1 MKIGKILAMAAV
13 ATVFASCS
21 NEEELANVGKSESN
35 AIRFAGISG
44 LSDTRTTPIG
54 THNLTS
60 TNFDVMAFMSSDN
73 ALFMGGKHVTGAS
86 DHGVKIVYKTS
97 AWDYDDPDKV
107 AYWPTSGD
115 VDFYAVSPA
124 MTDDLFH
131 HGFAYD
137 MTSAAKTITYA
148 TVDEYNSEGT
158 NHDVMYA
165 VTKDRNKENNGT
177 MPVQMN
183 FKHILS
189 QVVFKA
195 KTTSSILEV
204 DVENVKIHN
213 FVHSGKFTLPAGE
226 PAMSDWKPSPAA
238 KGAYT
243 VKLNAANVKTN
254 NAVVN
259 LSDMNSPM
267 MLIPQKLT
275 KWSTYSAGAA
285 VSKLEAD
292 NAIECYLEISMKL
305 KQNVSA
311 RLLNIKRYMF
321 HSTMPQDGN
330 RASVTSTPLFS
341 EVVMTTMESRSFRQL
356 RLMLQQRIGQT
367 PALVLMLML
376 ISNKRRRQ
384 SIKKGLCRN

>member
-35 AIRFAGISG
+35 AIRFAGVSG

-54 THNLTS
+54 TLNLTS

-73 ALFMGGKHVTGAS
+73 ALFMGGKHVAGAS

-97 AWDYDDPDKV
+97 AWDYDDPDNV
-107 AYWPTSGD
+107 AYWPTSGN

-124 MTDDLFH
+124 ITDDLVH
-131 HGFAYD
+131 RFAYD

-148 TVDEYNSEGT
+148 TVDEYNSPGT

-165 VTKDRNKENNGT
+165 VTKGRNKENNGT
-177 MPVQMN
+177 MAVQMN

-204 DVENVKIHN
+204 DVKSVKIHN
-213 FVHSGKFTLPAGE
+213 FVHGGKFTLPAGE
-226 PAMSDWKPSPAA
+226 PAMSDWNLSPAA

-243 VKLNAANVKTN
+243 VKLNAASVKTK

-305 KQNVSA
+305 KQNDSYLIGSA
-311 RLLNIKRYMF
+311 TEYKTVYVPFDNATGWEPGKRYIYTLIF
-321 HSTMPQDGN
+321 GGGYDDQGEPILSPITFDAATVDWAD
-330 RASVTSTPLFS
+330 ASADVDVKF
-341 EVVMTTMESRSFRQL
+341 
-356 RLMLQQRIGQT
+356 
-367 PALVLMLML
+367 
-376 ISNKRRRQ
+376 
-384 SIKKGLCRN
+384 

>member
-1 MKIGKILAMAAV
+1 MKFGKILAVAVV

-54 THNLTS
+54 TLNLTS

-73 ALFMGGKHVTGAS
+73 ALFMGGKHEAGHS
-86 DHGVKIVYKTS
+86 DQGVKIVYNTK

-124 MTDDLFH
+124 ITNDLVLNHYF
-131 HGFAYD
+131 GYD
-137 MTSAAKTITYA
+137 MTSAAKTISYT
-148 TVDEYNSEGT
+148 TVDEYDSEGT

-165 VTKDRNKENNGT
+165 VTKGRNKENNGT
-177 MPVQMN
+177 KPVQMN

-213 FVHSGKFTLPAGE
+213 FVHSGTFTLPAGE
-226 PAMSDWKPSPAA
+226 PAMSDWKLSPAA

-243 VKLNAANVKTN
+243 VKLNAANVKTK

-259 LSDMNSPM
+259 LSDMNSPL
-267 MLIPQKLT
+267 MLIPQRLT
-275 KWSTYSAGAA
+275 KWSTYSAGTA
-285 VSKLEAD
+285 VSVSIPEAD
-292 NAIECYLEISMKL
+292 KAKECYLEISMKL
-305 KQNVSA
+305 KQNDSYLIGSA
-311 RLLNIKRYMF
+311 AEYKTVYVPFDNATGWEPGKRYIY
-321 HSTMPQDGN
+321 T
-330 RASVTSTPLFS
+330 
-341 EVVMTTMESRSFRQL
+341 
-356 RLMLQQRIGQT
+356 
-367 PALVLMLML
+367 L
-376 ISNKRRRQ
+376 IFGGGYDDHGEPILSPITFDAATVDWADANA
-384 SIKKGLCRN
+384 GADVNVNF

>member
-1 MKIGKILAMAAV
+1 MKIGKILAVAAV

-35 AIRFAGISG
+35 AIRFAGVSG

-54 THNLTS
+54 TLNLTS

-73 ALFMGGKHVTGAS
+73 ALFMGGKHVSGAS
-86 DHGVKIVYKTS
+86 DHGVKIVYNTS
-97 AWDYDDPDKV
+97 AWDYDDKDKV
-107 AYWPTSGD
+107 AYWPTAGD

-124 MTDDLFH
+124 ITDDLVH
-131 HGFAYD
+131 QGFAYD
-137 MTSAAKTITYA
+137 MTSTAKTITYA
-148 TVDEYNSEGT
+148 TVDEYNSAGT

-165 VTKDRNKENNGT
+165 VTKGRNKENNGT

-204 DVENVKIHN
+204 DVKSVKIHN
-213 FVHSGKFTLPAGE
+213 FVHSGTFTLPAGE

-238 KGAYT
+238 KGAYI

-285 VSKLEAD
+285 VSKFEAD
-292 NAIECYLEISMKL
+292 NAIEAYLEISMKL
-305 KQNVSA
+305 KQNDSYLIGSA
-311 RLLNIKRYMF
+311 AEYKTVYVPFDNATGWEPGKRYIYTLIF
-321 HSTMPQDGN
+321 GGGYDDQGEPILSPITFNAATVDWAD
-330 RASVTSTPLFS
+330 ASAGADVNF
-341 EVVMTTMESRSFRQL
+341 
-356 RLMLQQRIGQT
+356 
-367 PALVLMLML
+367 
-376 ISNKRRRQ
+376 
-384 SIKKGLCRN
+384 

>member
-1 MKIGKILAMAAV
+1 MKIGKILAVAAV

-54 THNLTS
+54 TTNLTS
-60 TNFDVMAFMSSDN
+60 TNFDVMAFMSSGN
-73 ALFMGGKHVTGAS
+73 ALFMGGKHVSGVS

-97 AWDYDDPDKV
+97 AWDYDDKDKV

-124 MTDDLFH
+124 ITDDLVH
-131 HGFAYD
+131 QGFAYD
-137 MTSAAKTITYA
+137 MTSSAKTITYT
-148 TVDEYNSEGT
+148 TVDEYNSTGT

-165 VTKDRNKENNGT
+165 VTKGRNKENNGA
-177 MPVQMN
+177 MAVQMN

-204 DVENVKIHN
+204 DVQSVKIHN
-213 FVHSGKFTLPAGE
+213 FAVGGKFTLPE
-226 PAMSDWKPSPAA
+226 EDPKMSDWTLSPLM
-238 KGAYT
+238 GAYT

-254 NAVVN
+254 DAVVD

-267 MLIPQKLT
+267 MMIPQQLT
-275 KWSTYSAGAA
+275 KWSTYSAGTA
-285 VSKLEAD
+285 VPKHEAD
-292 NAIECYLEISMKL
+292 TKKECYLEISMKL
-305 KQNVSA
+305 KQNDSYLIGSA
-311 RLLNIKRYMF
+311 TEYKTVYVPFDNGTGWEPGKRYIYTLIF
-321 HSTMPQDGN
+321 GGGYDDQGEPILSPITFDAATVDWAD
-330 RASVTSTPLFS
+330 ASAGADVNF
-341 EVVMTTMESRSFRQL
+341 
-356 RLMLQQRIGQT
+356 
-367 PALVLMLML
+367 
-376 ISNKRRRQ
+376 
-384 SIKKGLCRN
+384 

>member
-1 MKIGKILAMAAV
+1 MKFGKILAIAAV

-73 ALFMGGKHVTGAS
+73 ALFMGGKHVSGAS

-97 AWDYDDPDKV
+97 AWDYDDSDKV

-124 MTDDLFH
+124 ITDDLVRQ
-131 HGFAYD
+131 GFAYD
-137 MTSAAKTITYA
+137 MTSTAKTISYT
-148 TVDEYNSEGT
+148 TVDEYDSKGT

-165 VTKDRNKENNGT
+165 VTKGRNKENNGT
-177 MPVQMN
+177 KPVQMN

-213 FVHSGKFTLPAGE
+213 FVLSGKFTLPAVE
-226 PAMSDWKPSPAA
+226 PAMSDWKLSPAA

-243 VKLNAANVKTN
+243 VKLNAANVKTK
-254 NAVVN
+254 NAVVE
-259 LSDMNSPM
+259 LSDMNSPLIM
-267 MLIPQKLT
+267 IPQKLT
-275 KWSTYSAGAA
+275 KWSTSTGAA
-285 VSKLEAD
+285 VSIPEAD
-292 NAIECYLEISMKL
+292 NAIESYLEISMKL
-305 KQNVSA
+305 KQNDSYLIGSA
-311 RLLNIKRYMF
+311 TEYKTVYVPFDNATGWEPGKRYIYTLIF
-321 HSTMPQDGN
+321 GGGYDDQGEPILSPITFNAATADWVD
-330 RASVTSTPLFS
+330 ASAGADVNF
-341 EVVMTTMESRSFRQL
+341 
-356 RLMLQQRIGQT
+356 
-367 PALVLMLML
+367 
-376 ISNKRRRQ
+376 
-384 SIKKGLCRN
+384 

>member
-1 MKIGKILAMAAV
+1 MKFGKILAVAVV

-73 ALFMGGKHVTGAS
+73 ALFMGGKHVSGAS

-97 AWDYDDPDKV
+97 AWDYGDPDKV

-124 MTDDLFH
+124 ITDDLVRQ
-131 HGFAYD
+131 GFAYD
-137 MTSAAKTITYA
+137 MTSTAKTISYT
-148 TVDEYNSEGT
+148 TVDEYDSKGT

-165 VTKDRNKENNGT
+165 VTKGRNKENNGT
-177 MPVQMN
+177 KPVQMN

-213 FVHSGKFTLPAGE
+213 FVLSGKFTLPAGE
-226 PAMSDWKPSPAA
+226 PAMSDWKLSPAA

-243 VKLNAANVKTN
+243 VKLNAANVKTK
-254 NAVVN
+254 NAVVE
-259 LSDMNSPM
+259 LSDMNSPLIM
-267 MLIPQKLT
+267 IPQELT
-275 KWSTYSAGAA
+275 KWSTSTGAA
-285 VSKLEAD
+285 VSIHEAD
-292 NAIECYLEISMKL
+292 NAIESYLEISMKL
-305 KQNVSA
+305 KQNDSYLIGSA
-311 RLLNIKRYMF
+311 AEYKTVYVPFDNATGWEPGKRYIYTLIFGGGYDDHGEPILSPITFDAATVDWADAAGTDVNIK
-321 HSTMPQDGN
+321 
-330 RASVTSTPLFS
+330 
-341 EVVMTTMESRSFRQL
+341 
-356 RLMLQQRIGQT
+356 
-367 PALVLMLML
+367 
-376 ISNKRRRQ
+376 
-384 SIKKGLCRN
+384 

>member
-1 MKIGKILAMAAV
+1 MKIGKILAVAAV

-73 ALFMGGKHVTGAS
+73 ALFMGGKHVSGAS

-124 MTDDLFH
+124 ITDDLVH
-131 HGFAYD
+131 QGFAYD
-137 MTSAAKTITYA
+137 MTSAAKTISYT
-148 TVDEYNSEGT
+148 TVDEYNSPGT

-165 VTKDRNKENNGT
+165 VTKGRNKENNGT
-177 MPVQMN
+177 MAVQMN

-204 DVENVKIHN
+204 DVKSVKIHN
-213 FVHSGKFTLPAGE
+213 FVHSGTFTLPARE
-226 PAMSDWKPSPAA
+226 PAMSNWSTSPDEAVSIA
-238 KGAYT
+238 T

-254 NAVVN
+254 NAVAN
-259 LSDMNSPM
+259 LSDMNSPLM
-267 MLIPQKLT
+267 MIPQQLK

-285 VSKLEAD
+285 VSMHEA
-292 NAIECYLEISMKL
+292 NTKKECYLEISMKL
-305 KQNVSA
+305 KQNDSYLIGSA
-311 RLLNIKRYMF
+311 TAYKTVYVPFDNGTGWEPGKRYIY
-321 HSTMPQDGN
+321 T
-330 RASVTSTPLFS
+330 
-341 EVVMTTMESRSFRQL
+341 
-356 RLMLQQRIGQT
+356 
-367 PALVLMLML
+367 L
-376 ISNKRRRQ
+376 IFGGGYDDHGEPILSPITFDAAIVDWADANA
-384 SIKKGLCRN
+384 GADVNVNF

>member
-1 MKIGKILAMAAV
+1 MKFGKILVVAVV

-44 LSDTRTTPIG
+44 LSDTRTTPID

-73 ALFMGGKHVTGAS
+73 ALFMGGKHEAGHS
-86 DHGVKIVYKTS
+86 DQGVKIVYNRTV
-97 AWDYDDPDKV
+97 WDYDDKDKM
-107 AYWPTSGD
+107 AYWPTSGN

-124 MTDDLFH
+124 ITGDLVLQ
-131 HGFAYD
+131 GFAYD
-137 MTSAAKTITYA
+137 MTSDAKTISYT
-148 TVDEYNSEGT
+148 TVDEYNSKGT

-165 VTKDRNKENNGT
+165 VTKGRNKENNGT
-177 MPVQMN
+177 RPVQMN

-204 DVENVKIHN
+204 DVDSVKIHN

-226 PAMSDWKPSPAA
+226 PAMSDWKLSPAA

-243 VKLNAANVKTN
+243 VKLNAANVKTK

-259 LSDMNSPM
+259 LSDMNSPL

-275 KWSTYSAGAA
+275 KWRTYSAGTA
-285 VSKLEAD
+285 VSIPEAD
-292 NAIECYLEISMKL
+292 NAIESYLEISMKL
-305 KQNVSA
+305 KQNDSYLIGSA
-311 RLLNIKRYMF
+311 TEYKTVYVPFDNVTGWEPGKRYIYTLIF
-321 HSTMPQDGN
+321 GGGYDDQGEPILSPITFNAATADWVD
-330 RASVTSTPLFS
+330 ASAGADVNF
-341 EVVMTTMESRSFRQL
+341 
-356 RLMLQQRIGQT
+356 
-367 PALVLMLML
+367 
-376 ISNKRRRQ
+376 
-384 SIKKGLCRN
+384 

>member
-1 MKIGKILAMAAV
+1 MKIGKILAVAAV

-44 LSDTRTTPIG
+44 LSDTRTTPID

-148 TVDEYNSEGT
+148 TADEYNSTVT

-165 VTKDRNKENNGT
+165 VTKGRNKVNNGAT
-177 MPVQMN
+177 AVQMN

-195 KTTSSILEV
+195 KTASSILEV
-204 DVENVKIHN
+204 DVKSVKIHN
-213 FVHSGKFTLPAGE
+213 FVHSGTFTLPADE
-226 PAMSDWKPSPAA
+226 PAMSNWSTSTDEAVSIA
-238 KGAYT
+238 T
-243 VKLNAANVKTN
+243 VKLNAANVKINKTV
-254 NAVVN
+254 AVD
-259 LSDMNSPM
+259 LSDMASPLM
-267 MLIPQKLT
+267 MIPQKLT

-292 NAIECYLEISMKL
+292 NKKECYLEISMKL
-305 KQNVSA
+305 KQNDSYLIGSA
-311 RLLNIKRYMF
+311 AEYKTVYVPFDNGTGWEPGKRYIYTLIF
-321 HSTMPQDGN
+321 GGGYDDNGEPILSPITFN
-330 RASVTSTPLFS
+330 AVTTNWVDATGADVNAF
-341 EVVMTTMESRSFRQL
+341 
-356 RLMLQQRIGQT
+356 
-367 PALVLMLML
+367 
-376 ISNKRRRQ
+376 
-384 SIKKGLCRN
+384 

>member
-1 MKIGKILAMAAV
+1 MKIGKILAVAAV

-35 AIRFAGISG
+35 AIRFAGVSG

-54 THNLTS
+54 TLNLTS

-73 ALFMGGKHVTGAS
+73 ALFMGGKHVSGAS
-86 DHGVKIVYKTS
+86 DHGVKIVYNTS
-97 AWDYDDPDKV
+97 AWDYDDKDKV
-107 AYWPTSGD
+107 AYWPTAGD

-124 MTDDLFH
+124 ITDDLVLQ
-131 HGFAYD
+131 GFAYD
-137 MTSAAKTITYA
+137 MTSTAKTITYA
-148 TVDEYNSEGT
+148 TVDEYNSAGT

-165 VTKDRNKENNGT
+165 VTKGRNKENNGT

-204 DVENVKIHN
+204 DVKSVKIHN
-213 FVHSGKFTLPAGE
+213 FVHSGTFTLPAGE

-267 MLIPQKLT
+267 MQIPQKLT

-305 KQNVSA
+305 KQNDSYLIGSA
-311 RLLNIKRYMF
+311 AEYKTVYVPFDNATGWEPGKRYIYTLIF
-321 HSTMPQDGN
+321 GGGYDDQGEPILSPITFNAATVDWAD
-330 RASVTSTPLFS
+330 ASAGADVNF
-341 EVVMTTMESRSFRQL
+341 
-356 RLMLQQRIGQT
+356 
-367 PALVLMLML
+367 
-376 ISNKRRRQ
+376 
-384 SIKKGLCRN
+384 

>member
-1 MKIGKILAMAAV
+1 MKIEKILAVAAV

-44 LSDTRTTPIG
+44 LSDTRTTPID

-148 TVDEYNSEGT
+148 TADEYNSTVT

-165 VTKDRNKENNGT
+165 VTKGRNKVNNGAT
-177 MPVQMN
+177 AVQMN

-195 KTTSSILEV
+195 KTASSILEV
-204 DVENVKIHN
+204 DVKSVKIHN
-213 FVHSGKFTLPAGE
+213 FVHSGTFTLPEGE
-226 PAMSDWKPSPAA
+226 PAMSNWSTSPDEAVSVA
-238 KGAYT
+238 T

-259 LSDMNSPM
+259 LSDMNSPLM
-267 MLIPQKLT
+267 MIPQELT
-275 KWSTYSAGAA
+275 KWSTYSAGTA
-285 VSKLEAD
+285 VPKNEAD
-292 NAIECYLEISMKL
+292 GKKECYLEISMKL
-305 KQNVSA
+305 KQNDSYLIGSA
-311 RLLNIKRYMF
+311 TGYKTVYVPFDNATGWEPGKRYIY
-321 HSTMPQDGN
+321 T
-330 RASVTSTPLFS
+330 
-341 EVVMTTMESRSFRQL
+341 
-356 RLMLQQRIGQT
+356 
-367 PALVLMLML
+367 L
-376 ISNKRRRQ
+376 IF
-384 SIKKGLCRN
+384 GG

>member
-1 MKIGKILAMAAV
+1 MKFGKILAVAVV

-73 ALFMGGKHVTGAS
+73 ALFMGGKHVSGVS

-124 MTDDLFH
+124 ITDNLVLQ
-131 HGFAYD
+131 GFAYD
-137 MTSAAKTITYA
+137 MTSAAKTISYS
-148 TVDEYNSEGT
+148 TVDEYNSKGT

-165 VTKDRNKENNGT
+165 VTKGRNKKNNGT

-213 FVHSGKFTLPAGE
+213 FVLGGTFTLPEVE
-226 PAMSDWKPSPAA
+226 PAMSDWTLSPVAA
-238 KGAYT
+238 GAYT
-243 VKLNAANVKTN
+243 VKLNAANVKTK
-254 NAVVN
+254 NAVVE
-259 LSDMNSPM
+259 LSDMNSPLIM
-267 MLIPQKLT
+267 IPQTLT
-275 KWSTYSAGAA
+275 KWRTSTGAA
-285 VSKLEAD
+285 VSIQEAE
-292 NAIECYLEISMKL
+292 NAKECYLEISMKL
-305 KQNVSA
+305 KQNDSYLIGSA
-311 RLLNIKRYMF
+311 TEYKTVYVPFDNATGWDPGKRYIYTLIFGGGYDDQGEPILSPITFDAATADWADAAGTDVNIK
-321 HSTMPQDGN
+321 
-330 RASVTSTPLFS
+330 
-341 EVVMTTMESRSFRQL
+341 
-356 RLMLQQRIGQT
+356 
-367 PALVLMLML
+367 
-376 ISNKRRRQ
+376 
-384 SIKKGLCRN
+384 

>member
-1 MKIGKILAMAAV
+1 MKFGKILAVAVV

-35 AIRFAGISG
+35 AIRFVGISG

-54 THNLTS
+54 THNL

-73 ALFMGGKHVTGAS
+73 ALFMGGKHVSGAS

-124 MTDDLFH
+124 ITDDLVRQ
-131 HGFAYD
+131 GFAYD
-137 MTSAAKTITYA
+137 MTSTAKTISYT
-148 TVDEYNSEGT
+148 TVDEYDSKGT

-165 VTKDRNKENNGT
+165 VTQGRNKENNGT
-177 MPVQMN
+177 KPVQMN

-213 FVHSGKFTLPAGE
+213 FVLSGKFTLPAGE
-226 PAMSDWKPSPAA
+226 PAMSDWKLSPAA

-243 VKLNAANVKTN
+243 VKLNAANVKTK
-254 NAVVN
+254 NAVVE
-259 LSDMNSPM
+259 LSDMNSPLIM
-267 MLIPQKLT
+267 IPQKLT
-275 KWSTYSAGAA
+275 KWSTSTGAA
-285 VSKLEAD
+285 VSIHEAD
-292 NAIECYLEISMKL
+292 NAIESYLEISMKL
-305 KQNVSA
+305 KQNDSYLIGSA
-311 RLLNIKRYMF
+311 TEYKTVYVPFDNATGWEPGKRYIYTLIF
-321 HSTMPQDGN
+321 GGGYDDQGEPILSPITFNAATADWVD
-330 RASVTSTPLFS
+330 ASAGADVNF
-341 EVVMTTMESRSFRQL
+341 
-356 RLMLQQRIGQT
+356 
-367 PALVLMLML
+367 
-376 ISNKRRRQ
+376 
-384 SIKKGLCRN
+384 

>member
-1 MKIGKILAMAAV
+1 MKFGKILAVAVV

-73 ALFMGGKHVTGAS
+73 ALFMGGKHVSGVS

-97 AWDYDDPDKV
+97 AWDYADPDQM
-107 AYWPTSGD
+107 AYWPTEGD

-124 MTDDLFH
+124 ISDGLVLDN
-131 HGFAYD
+131 GFAYD
-137 MTSAAKTITYA
+137 MTSVAKTISYR
-148 TVDEYNSEGT
+148 TVDEYITTGT

-165 VTKDRNKENNGT
+165 VAKGRNKVNNGT
-177 MPVQMN
+177 TAVQMN

-204 DVENVKIHN
+204 DVQSVKIHN
-213 FVHSGKFTLPAGE
+213 FAVGGKFTLPE
-226 PAMSDWKPSPAA
+226 EDPKMSDWTLSPLM
-238 KGAYT
+238 GAYT

-254 NAVVN
+254 DAVVD
-259 LSDMNSPM
+259 LSDMNSPLM
-267 MLIPQKLT
+267 MIPQQLK

-285 VSKLEAD
+285 VSKHEA
-292 NAIECYLEISMKL
+292 NTKKECYLEISMKL
-305 KQNVSA
+305 KQNDSYLIGSA
-311 RLLNIKRYMF
+311 TAYKTVYVPFDNGEDGWQPGKCYIYTLIFGGGYDDQGEPILSPIKFEAATTNWVDAAGTDVNIK
-321 HSTMPQDGN
+321 
-330 RASVTSTPLFS
+330 
-341 EVVMTTMESRSFRQL
+341 
-356 RLMLQQRIGQT
+356 
-367 PALVLMLML
+367 
-376 ISNKRRRQ
+376 
-384 SIKKGLCRN
+384 

>member
-73 ALFMGGKHVTGAS
+73 ALFMGGKHVSGVS

-107 AYWPTSGD
+107 AYWPTAGD

-124 MTDDLFH
+124 ITDDLVH

-137 MTSAAKTITYA
+137 MTSAAKTISYT
-148 TVDEYNSEGT
+148 TVDEYNTAGT

-165 VTKDRNKENNGT
+165 VTKGRNKENNGT
-177 MPVQMN
+177 MAVQMN

-213 FVHSGKFTLPAGE
+213 FVHSGTFTLPEGE
-226 PAMSDWKPSPAA
+226 PAMSNWSLSPVGE
-238 KGAYT
+238 GAYT

-254 NAVVN
+254 NAVVD
-259 LSDMNSPM
+259 LSDMASPLM
-267 MLIPQKLT
+267 MIPQQLK
-275 KWSTYSAGAA
+275 KWSTYSAGTA
-285 VSKLEAD
+285 VSKADAD
-292 NAIECYLEISMKL
+292 NAKECYLEISMKL
-305 KQNVSA
+305 KQNDSYLIGSA
-311 RLLNIKRYMF
+311 AEYKTVYVPFDNGTGWEPGKRYIYTLIF
-321 HSTMPQDGN
+321 GGGYDDQGEPILSPIKFEAATVDWAN
-330 RASVTSTPLFS
+330 ASAGADVNF
-341 EVVMTTMESRSFRQL
+341 
-356 RLMLQQRIGQT
+356 
-367 PALVLMLML
+367 
-376 ISNKRRRQ
+376 
-384 SIKKGLCRN
+384 

>member
-1 MKIGKILAMAAV
+1 MKIGKILAVAAV

-73 ALFMGGKHVTGAS
+73 ALFMGGKHELGHS
-86 DHGVKIVYKTS
+86 DQGVKIVYKTS
-97 AWDYDDPDKV
+97 AWDYADPDKV

-124 MTDDLFH
+124 ITDELVPL
-131 HGFAYD
+131 FAYD
-137 MTSAAKTITYA
+137 MTSAAKTITY
-148 TVDEYNSEGT
+148 TTFDEYAPTATGT

-165 VTKDRNKENNGT
+165 VTKGRNKENNGA
-177 MPVQMN
+177 MAVQMN

-204 DVENVKIHN
+204 DVDNIKIHN
-213 FVHSGKFTLPAGE
+213 FVHGGTFTLPAGE
-226 PAMSDWKPSPAA
+226 PAKSNWSLSPVAA
-238 KGAYT
+238 GSYT
-243 VKLNAANVKTN
+243 VKLNAANVVTK
-254 NAVVN
+254 NAVVD
-259 LSDMNSPM
+259 LSDMNSPLM
-267 MLIPQKLT
+267 MIPQKLT
-275 KWSTYSAGAA
+275 KWSTYSAGTA

-292 NAIECYLEISMKL
+292 NAKECYLEIAMKL
-305 KQNVSA
+305 KQNDSYLIGSA
-311 RLLNIKRYMF
+311 AAYTTVYVPFDNATGWEPGKRYIYTLIF
-321 HSTMPQDGN
+321 GGGYDDQGEPILSPITFN
-330 RASVTSTPLFS
+330 AA
-341 EVVMTTMESRSFRQL
+341 TTDWVDATGADVNAF
-356 RLMLQQRIGQT
+356 
-367 PALVLMLML
+367 
-376 ISNKRRRQ
+376 
-384 SIKKGLCRN
+384 

>member
-1 MKIGKILAMAAV
+1 MKFGKILAVAVV

-73 ALFMGGKHVTGAS
+73 ALFMGGKHEAGHS
-86 DHGVKIVYKTS
+86 DQGVKIVYNTT

-124 MTDDLFH
+124 ITNDLVLNHYF
-131 HGFAYD
+131 GYD
-137 MTSAAKTITYA
+137 MTSAAKTISYT
-148 TVDEYNSEGT
+148 TVDEYGSKGT

-165 VTKDRNKENNGT
+165 VTKGRNKENNGT
-177 MPVQMN
+177 KPVQMN

-213 FVHSGKFTLPAGE
+213 FVLSGTFTLPAGE
-226 PAMSDWKPSPAA
+226 PAMSDWKLSPAA

-243 VKLNAANVKTN
+243 VKLNAANVKTK

-267 MLIPQKLT
+267 MQIPQMLT
-275 KWSTYSAGAA
+275 KWSTYSAGPA
-285 VSKLEAD
+285 VSIPEAD
-292 NAIECYLEISMKL
+292 NAIESYLEISMKL
-305 KQNVSA
+305 KQNDSYLIGSA
-311 RLLNIKRYMF
+311 TEYKTVYVPFDNATGWEPGKRYIY
-321 HSTMPQDGN
+321 T
-330 RASVTSTPLFS
+330 
-341 EVVMTTMESRSFRQL
+341 
-356 RLMLQQRIGQT
+356 
-367 PALVLMLML
+367 L
-376 ISNKRRRQ
+376 IFGGGYDDHGEPILSPITFDAATVDWADANA
-384 SIKKGLCRN
+384 GADVNF

>member
-1 MKIGKILAMAAV
+1 MKFGKILAVAVV

-54 THNLTS
+54 TQNLTS
-60 TNFDVMAFMSSDN
+60 TNFDVMAFMSSDK
-73 ALFMGGKHVTGAS
+73 ALFMGGKHEAGHS

-97 AWDYDDPDKV
+97 AWDYEDPDKV

-124 MTDDLFH
+124 ITNDLVHNHYF
-131 HGFAYD
+131 GYD
-137 MTSAAKTITYA
+137 MTSAAKTISYT
-148 TVDEYNSEGT
+148 TVDEYNSKGT

-165 VTKDRNKENNGT
+165 VTKGRNKKNNGT

-213 FVHSGKFTLPAGE
+213 FVLSGTFTLPAGE
-226 PAMSDWKPSPAA
+226 PAMSDWTLSPVAA
-238 KGAYT
+238 GAYT
-243 VKLNAANVKTN
+243 VKLNAANVKTK
-254 NAVVN
+254 NAVVE
-259 LSDMNSPM
+259 LSDMNSPLIM
-267 MLIPQKLT
+267 IPQKLT
-275 KWSTYSAGAA
+275 KWSTYSAGTA
-285 VSKLEAD
+285 VSIHEAD
-292 NAIECYLEISMKL
+292 NAIESYLEISMKL
-305 KQNVSA
+305 KQNDSYLIGSA
-311 RLLNIKRYMF
+311 AEYKTVYVPFDNATGWEPGKRYIYTLIF
-321 HSTMPQDGN
+321 GGGYDDQGEPILSPITFNAATADWVD
-330 RASVTSTPLFS
+330 ASAGADVNF
-341 EVVMTTMESRSFRQL
+341 
-356 RLMLQQRIGQT
+356 
-367 PALVLMLML
+367 
-376 ISNKRRRQ
+376 
-384 SIKKGLCRN
+384 

>member
-1 MKIGKILAMAAV
+1 MKIGKILAVAAV

-73 ALFMGGKHVTGAS
+73 ALFMGGKHEAGHS
-86 DHGVKIVYKTS
+86 DQGVKIVYNTS
-97 AWDYDDPDKV
+97 AWDYADKDKV

-124 MTDDLFH
+124 ITDELVPL
-131 HGFAYD
+131 FAYD
-137 MTSAAKTITYA
+137 MTSAAKTITY
-148 TVDEYNSEGT
+148 TTFDEYAPTATGT

-165 VTKDRNKENNGT
+165 VTKGRNKGNNGA

-204 DVENVKIHN
+204 DVKSVKIYN
-213 FVHSGKFTLPAGE
+213 FVHGGTFTLPAGE
-226 PAMSDWKPSPAA
+226 PAMSDWNLSPAA

-243 VKLNAANVKTN
+243 VKLNAANVKTK

-292 NAIECYLEISMKL
+292 NAKECYLEIAMKL
-305 KQNVSA
+305 KQNDSYLIGSA
-311 RLLNIKRYMF
+311 AAYTTVYVPFDNATGWEPGKRYIYTLIFGGGYDDQGEPILSPITFDAATTNWVDAAGTDVNIK
-321 HSTMPQDGN
+321 
-330 RASVTSTPLFS
+330 
-341 EVVMTTMESRSFRQL
+341 
-356 RLMLQQRIGQT
+356 
-367 PALVLMLML
+367 
-376 ISNKRRRQ
+376 
-384 SIKKGLCRN
+384 

>member
-1 MKIGKILAMAAV
+1 MKFGKILAVAVV

-73 ALFMGGKHVTGAS
+73 ALFMGGKHVSGVS
-86 DHGVKIVYKTS
+86 DHGVKIVYNTS
-97 AWDYDDPDKV
+97 AWDYDDKDKM
-107 AYWPTSGD
+107 AYWPTVGD

-124 MTDDLFH
+124 ITDDLVLQ
-131 HGFAYD
+131 GFVYD
-137 MTSAAKTITYA
+137 MTSAAKTISYS
-148 TVDEYNSEGT
+148 TVDEYNSKGT

-165 VTKDRNKENNGT
+165 VTKGRNKKNNGT

-213 FVHSGKFTLPAGE
+213 FVHSGTFTLPAGE
-226 PAMSDWKPSPAA
+226 PAMSDWKLSPAA
-238 KGAYT
+238 RGAYT
-243 VKLNAANVKTN
+243 VKLNAANVKTK

-259 LSDMNSPM
+259 LSDMNSPL

-275 KWSTYSAGAA
+275 KWSTYSAGTA
-285 VSKLEAD
+285 VSILEAD
-292 NAIECYLEISMKL
+292 KAKECYLEISMKL
-305 KQNVSA
+305 KQNDSYLIGSA
-311 RLLNIKRYMF
+311 AEYKTVYVPFDNATGWEPGKRYIY
-321 HSTMPQDGN
+321 T
-330 RASVTSTPLFS
+330 
-341 EVVMTTMESRSFRQL
+341 
-356 RLMLQQRIGQT
+356 
-367 PALVLMLML
+367 L
-376 ISNKRRRQ
+376 IFGGGYDDQGEPILSPITFDAATVDWADANA
-384 SIKKGLCRN
+384 GADVNVNF